1 MEANSMLWLHLRLV
15 AAALMWGGAF
25 VAARFT
31 VAEVP
36 PFTAAFLRF
45 ALAAFLLFLL
55 LMTREK
61 PAARLRNH
69 DWPLLI
75 ILGLTGIFGYNA
87 LFFTGLKYTTAIN
100 GSLITAINPVA
111 ITIIAAI
118 ILRETVTLRQ
128 VMGILVSLFGVA
140 LVITGGAAD
149 ILHNLRFNK
158 GDLIMLGVPLA
169 WALYSVYGKK
179 AMDRYSPLAATTYA
193 CIIGAVLLFPGVLVE
208 RFDWTTISPASWG
221 AIAYMAVFASVVAFN
236 WYYGGIKTMGA
247 GKASMYINL
256 VPLWT
261 MLLAGV
267 LLHEMLVLPQ
277 LLGAGLIIT
286 GVYLATYHRSA
297 RQIGVTAE
305 EKSAIGVK

>member
-1 MEANSMLWLHLRLV
+1 MEANSLLWMHLRLV
-15 AAALMWGGAF
+15 TVALMWGGAF

-55 LMTREK
+55 LVVKEK

-69 DWPLLI
+69 DWPLLVV
-75 ILGLTGIFGYNA
+75 LGLTGIFGYNA

-100 GSLITAINPVA
+100 GSLIVAINPVA

-118 ILRETVTLRQ
+118 ILREAVTVRQ
-128 VMGILVSLFGVA
+128 AVGILVSLSGVA
-140 LVITGGAAD
+140 LVVTGGSAD

-193 CIIGAVLLFPGVLVE
+193 CIIGAVLLFPAALTE
-208 RFDWTTISPASWG
+208 RFDWTFISPASWG
-221 AIAYMAVFASVVAFN
+221 AIVYMAVFASVVAFN

-247 GKASMYINL
+247 GKASIYINL

-267 LLHEMLVLPQ
+267 LLHERLVLPQ

-286 GVYLATYHRSA
+286 GVYLATHHRSA
-297 RQIGVTAE
+297 RQAGAAAEGKPVTGS
-305 EKSAIGVK
+305 K

>member
-1 MEANSMLWLHLRLV
+1 MEANNLLWLHLRLV
-15 AAALMWGGAF
+15 LVALMWGGAF

-45 ALAAFLLFLL
+45 ALAAFLLCLL
-55 LMTREK
+55 LVKREK

-75 ILGLTGIFGYNA
+75 VLGLTGIFGYNA
-87 LFFTGLKYTTAIN
+87 LFFTGLQYTTAIN
-100 GSLITAINPVA
+100 GSLIVAINPVA
-111 ITIIAAI
+111 ITVIAAI
-118 ILRETVTLRQ
+118 ILREAVTLRQ
-128 VMGILVSLFGVA
+128 TVGIVVSLSGVA
-140 LVITGGAAD
+140 LVVTGGSAD

-193 CIIGAVLLFPGVLVE
+193 CIIGAVLLFPAALAE
-208 RFDWTTISPASWG
+208 RFDWASISPASWG
-221 AIAYMAVFASVVAFN
+221 AIAYMALFASVVAFN

-247 GKASMYINL
+247 GKASIYINL

-267 LLHEMLVLPQ
+267 LLHEMPVLPQ
-277 LLGAGLIIT
+277 LLGAGLVIT
-286 GVYLATYHRSA
+286 GVYLATQHRGA
-297 RQIGVTAE
+297 RLVDVAAVGKPVSGG
-305 EKSAIGVK
+305 K